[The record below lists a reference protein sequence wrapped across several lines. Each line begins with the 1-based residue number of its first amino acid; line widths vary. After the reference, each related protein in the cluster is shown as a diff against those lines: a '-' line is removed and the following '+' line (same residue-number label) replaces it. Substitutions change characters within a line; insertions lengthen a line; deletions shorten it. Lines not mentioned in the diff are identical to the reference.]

1 MPEGT
6 YELTRLEVSIVELLL
21 EGLDD
26 GQIAL
31 QLELADNDM
40 RESLQAIMLKTNT
53 RSRTAAAIKCLKA
66 GIMKDDDE
74 GWGWRHRYRA

>member
-1 MPEGT
+1 MPEGP
-6 YELTRLEVSIVELLL
+6 YELTKLEVSIIELLL

-31 QLELADNDM
+31 QLELTDDDM

-53 RSRTAAAIKCLKA
+53 RSRTEAAIKGLKA
-66 GIMKDDDE
+66 GILKDDNS
-74 GWGWRHRYRA
+74 GVRRSFS